1 MAEHC
6 ITQREPEKAIKLYKE
21 ALIYTEK
28 DGKAMLELARLYL
41 NQDELDA
48 CQHQLV
54 QLLQTDKENDA
65 ATVVRLK
72 HVTDICSP
80 CDVHVIPM

>member
-6 ITQREPEKAIKLYKE
+6 STQREPEKAIKLYKE
-21 ALIYTEK
+21 ALVYNES

-41 NQDELDA
+41 HQDEVDA

-54 QLLQTDKENDA
+54 QLLQSEKENDN
-65 ATVVRLK
+65 ATVVSNAFMSDS
-72 HVTDICSP
+72 V
-80 CDVHVIPM
+80 

>member
-65 ATVVRLK
+65 ATVVRLN
-72 HVTDICSP
+72 
-80 CDVHVIPM
+80 M